1 MKIIDKVNADNQE
14 IIIIGALNINYLK
27 NDDHRNLKDNIALLG
42 QNRIV
47 NKPTRVT
54 KDSESFVDI
63 ILTIFLVTFILL
75 TCLIIP

>member
-1 MKIIDKVNADNQE
+1 MNIIDKVNADNQE

-27 NDDHRNLKDNIALLG
+27 NDDHRNLKDNIALQG

-54 KDSESFVDI
+54 KASESFVDI